1 MSIFPDD
8 ERSSFIQG
16 RPWITWSGEGPC
28 AQTHITD
35 CLSLYVSLVHSPTC
49 PTKLR
54 QNTSCSL
61 YFDTGK
67 ALTKWSSF
75 CFVFFFCACEKFKQL
90 LSFSDWAVRCFTMN
104 ANETK
109 KIKMKKG
116 RDFWYSAVLEV
127 SFHWTNTTES
137 HKEKKPHAEK
147 CNWIKKS

>member
-75 CFVFFFCACEKFKQL
+75 CFVFFFVRVKS
-90 LSFSDWAVRCFTMN
+90 LSNFWAFQTELSDVLPWMPMRQR
-104 ANETK
+104 K
-109 KIKMKKG
+109 LRWRKG
-116 RDFWYSAVLEV
+116 EISDIQQCLKLVFIEQTRQKVTRKRNHTQKNVIE
-127 SFHWTNTTES
+127 
-137 HKEKKPHAEK
+137 
-147 CNWIKKS
+147 